1 MAIRYLFLNGIT
13 GRKSIADSFS
23 SKPNPLDTWPD
34 DKLIREFRITI
45 QLILIEIIDCKNEQL
60 KLIKLQ
66 KKSN

>member
-13 GRKSIADSFS
+13 GRNSS

-34 DKLIREFRITI
+34 DKLIREFRKTI
-45 QLILIEIIDCKNEQL
+45 QLILSEIIDCKNEQL

-66 KKSN
+66 KRSN